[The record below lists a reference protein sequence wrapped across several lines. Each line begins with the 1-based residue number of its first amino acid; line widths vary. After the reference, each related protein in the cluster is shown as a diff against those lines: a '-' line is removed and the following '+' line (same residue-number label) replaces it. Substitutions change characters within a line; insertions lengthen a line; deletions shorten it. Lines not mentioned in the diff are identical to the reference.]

1 MKENLYVGFIPT
13 GCVTMPNPPDDLAI
27 VAEILQ
33 DITQL
38 VVCSVAMATGRQ
50 PEAGHP
56 SASVLRRCGRDGC
69 FQPTSARDSL
79 GLNDLCAGTVWK
91 PQADFF

>member
-13 GCVTMPNPPDDLAI
+13 ACVTETMPNPPDDLAI

-56 SASVLRRCGRDGC
+56 SASVLRRRGRDGC

-79 GLNDLCAGTVWK
+79 D
-91 PQADFF
+91 